1 MDELADFLNDDLA
14 RVEEE
19 IVGILESDTQLV
31 RQVGDYILS
40 GRGKRLRPIMLLL
53 SARAFNYQGK
63 DHIKVAAALEII
75 HTATLVHDDV
85 IDKASLRR
93 GKPSVNAEWGDDVAI
108 LIADYLYAN
117 AFRLALDSLSPVILN
132 TICRVTAQMCEGE
145 MFQIEKRDE
154 LLTEADY
161 LHIVRHKTACLF
173 SACTGLGAVIAGAG
187 EVETLEMT
195 KFGLEFGIA
204 FQITD
209 DALDL
214 LAMDSA
220 LGKDSGTD
228 IRNGKQTLPLIHAL
242 VAASPE
248 EREKFRLDWRMNRD
262 DKDITRFI
270 AKHQGI
276 EYAMGK
282 ARFHAENA
290 KTHAEILKAGKAAD
304 LCMAIAEYVISRHS

>member
-1 MDELADFLNDDLA
+1 MDDLADFLNDDLV
-14 RVEEE
+14 RVEKE
-19 IVGILESDTQLV
+19 IVGILDTDTKLV
-31 RQVGDYILS
+31 RKVGDYILS

-53 SARAFNYQGK
+53 AARALDYRGS

-93 GKPSVNAEWGDDVAI
+93 GKPSVNAQWGDDVAI

-132 TICRVTAQMCEGE
+132 TICQVTAQMCEGE

-154 LLTEADY
+154 LLSEKDY
-161 LHIVRHKTACLF
+161 LHIIRHKTACLF
-173 SACTGLGAVIAGAG
+173 SACTALGAVIAGAD
-187 EVETLEMT
+187 ETEILEMT
-195 KFGLEFGIA
+195 RFGLEFGIA

-214 LAMDSA
+214 LAIDSA

-242 VAASPE
+242 ESASPQ
-248 EREKFRLDWRMNRD
+248 EREHFRDSWNDVRD
-262 DKDITRFI
+262 DKEIIRFI
-270 AKHQGI
+270 SAHQGI
-276 EYAMGK
+276 EYAMTK
-282 ARFHAENA
+282 ARQHADTA
-290 KTHAEILKAGKAAD
+290 KKHLEILKPGKAAD
-304 LCMAIAEYVISRHS
+304 LCSAIAEYVVSRPS